1 MTGDVV
7 TGCTV
12 ENTTI
17 TGYRDI
23 GGICGSAQSKDV
35 LTGNTV
41 GEKVTLVQDNT
52 NGYKEGEITTVGD
65 IAGRIVDDGNAPYDS
80 TDGKNT
86 GMVTVEVI
94 PAQP

>member
-41 GEKVTLVQDNT
+41 GENVKLVQDNT
-52 NGYKEGEITTVGD
+52 NGYEEGEITTVGD
-65 IAGRIVDDGNAPYDS
+65 IAGRITGENNAPYDS

-86 GMVTVEVI
+86 GTAVEFI

>member
-52 NGYKEGEITTVGD
+52 NGYMEKVTTVGA
-65 IAGRIVDDGNAPYDS
+65 IAGRIVGENDAPYDS

-86 GMVTVEVI
+86 GTVDKVI

>member
-23 GGICGSAQSKDV
+23 GGICGSAGSKDV

-52 NGYKEGEITTVGD
+52 NG
-65 IAGRIVDDGNAPYDS
+65 
-80 TDGKNT
+80 
-86 GMVTVEVI
+86 
-94 PAQP
+94 

>member
-23 GGICGSAQSKDV
+23 GGICGSAGSKDV

-52 NGYKEGEITTVGD
+52 NGYKEEAITTVGA
-65 IAGRIVDDGNAPYDS
+65 IAGRIVGENNAPYDS

-86 GMVTVEVI
+86 GTVDKVI
-94 PAQP
+94 QAQP